1 MTQFSLCLVAAAI
14 AALGLFVWRS
24 RPDNAVNRWFAA
36 LTLSST
42 GWVLGVAGFFGGT
55 HLDAWARF
63 TFASASLVPAAFLS
77 FAHSYPTATQSPSV
91 IWTRIALFFG
101 LTFGLLSLTTPLIV
115 FDPSITAAGLTR
127 KSGPLYPLFALYF
140 IATWS
145 CGLGICVYK
154 WRRARGQ
161 ERLRLQYL
169 IAAVALSGLGAIS
182 VNLLLPLITNQ
193 SLHSWIGP
201 YFGLVFIALVAHAI
215 IRHRLMDLRLVIH
228 RGLTLVAAMLVSL
241 LPVAIFLTVAWPRL
255 SLHLESHE
263 LVVLLTAIALVSLL
277 IPLIRDLAG
286 QLLDRYVYRTH
297 ANYQRTLREA
307 SRALTGFLDLK
318 ALLPFLTETVAT
330 PTRCEG
336 VAIYLRNRRG
346 FRRAAR
352 EPRPVQGHFE
362 APDEAPVGTVAALD
376 RTRDLLLCEEVM
388 RERPT
393 EERRQLHEELTRLNW
408 SLVLPLISENTVIGL
423 IAIGPKLSG
432 DPFYPQDLDLL
443 MTLANQAGV
452 AVKNAQLYARV
463 VLANEYINSIVATI
477 ESGVVAIDATG
488 QIELFN
494 RAAAQ
499 LTGLATEQTL
509 SQPVAVLPP
518 CLRDALVGSV
528 AEGRALTQP
537 EVDLSDGATTR
548 PIICATSPLLD
559 PAGTVLGAV
568 AVFSDLTPLKEL
580 QEGRRRAERLSYFE
594 MLASGIAHEIKN
606 PLVAIKTFAQL
617 LPRRHADA
625 QFIAEFG
632 RIAAREIQRME
643 RLLERLRTLSRPSD
657 RPRQPLDLRIPVTE
671 AVETMRAAFEEKNI
685 TVALTTPPT
694 PCMIR
699 GDHAELAQ
707 LFLNL
712 LMNAHEATPPRGS
725 LRVEVIVTETHASA
739 AVFDAG
745 PGVPAD
751 LLDRVFEP
759 FFTTKQ
765 RGSGLGLA
773 ICAAIAQT
781 HDAKLKV
788 ANQPAG
794 GAVFSV
800 EFPLAAGARA
810 PVSA

>member
-1 MTQFSLCLVAAAI
+1 MTQ
-14 AALGLFVWRS
+14 LGPTRDIG
-24 RPDNAVNRWFAA
+24 PAYPAFAA
-36 LTLSST
+36 YFLIA
-42 GWVLGVAGFFGGT
+42 WVLALAVFLTKSHGARGLARLQLHYLAAGILIGGT
-55 HLDAWARF
+55 GGITMNL
-63 TFASASLVPAAFLS
+63 LVPL
-77 FAHSYPTATQSPSV
+77 
-91 IWTRIALFFG
+91 
-101 LTFGLLSLTTPLIV
+101 LTGDS
-115 FDPSITAAGLTR
+115 R
-127 KSGPLYPLFALYF
+127 Y
-140 IATWS
+140 
-145 CGLGICVYK
+145 
-154 WRRARGQ
+154 
-161 ERLRLQYL
+161 
-169 IAAVALSGLGAIS
+169 
-182 VNLLLPLITNQ
+182 
-193 SLHSWIGP
+193 SWIGP
-201 YFGLVFIALVAHAI
+201 LFILVFIALVAHAI

-725 LRVEVIVTETHASA
+725 LPVEVIVTETHASA